1 MRERGVAVDRMHCTA
16 ALSACTLPAS
26 WPFAVEIL
34 GMVQAAQIQAD
45 VILYSSAISVLSR
58 ARWQLAAELF
68 WNLGAMRIPSDIT
81 AVTAALHA
89 YSTGTRWETCAWLL
103 SHTRNW
109 DSVAC
114 TTAISSCEKAR
125 RWEVALGFF
134 ATAVAQGIRRDAA
147 MYNATIACSSQ
158 GGLGWIGVLRLVH
171 EMARESIQKSTTTC
185 NSVLTALERLGCWEQ
200 ALAFFREMPGF
211 SLVPELISYNA
222 TMTSFEKES
231 RWEEVL
237 SLLVEAK
244 SRRMGDGIS
253 YNCCIAACQK
263 ASNWLHTLALLEEM
277 RGSLARPDSIA
288 YNSAI
293 LASSGMSRWETHAS
307 PNVRSS
313 RHEKERRFPLDMT
326 SKPIDKAASGQAP
339 SPTLSR
345 SDLAPVRSRSQTSP
359 SDSSKGPAGSGL
371 LLALLGAAAFAS
383 RRPGPATF
391 AGHSRGHV
399 AASNLLV
406 AQPGDAVDIESIV
419 GMGQVPRRPHVRI
432 CDRTLKEWSR
442 GRRINSAAKQRFL
455 IRREPSGRIT
465 VWRRQWGQRNLK
477 SKKTPA
483 HLKRLKQMVRI
494 HRCQYKRVAKL
505 LRIHFVPPKP
515 CDFIMRKFC
524 EKRLKDHLG
533 MHDNVGVSMW
543 TGTKG

>member
-1 MRERGVAVDRMHCTA
+1 MTSSRLA
-16 ALSACTLPAS
+16 ADTRAPMLRLQRIFLPAGLLLCLL
-26 WPFAVEIL
+26 WGL
-34 GMVQAAQIQAD
+34 QAGVSAFLQI
-45 VILYSSAISVLSR
+45 
-58 ARWQLAAELF
+58 
-68 WNLGAMRIPSDIT
+68 
-81 AVTAALHA
+81 
-89 YSTGTRWETCAWLL
+89 
-103 SHTRNW
+103 
-109 DSVAC
+109 
-114 TTAISSCEKAR
+114 
-125 RWEVALGFF
+125 
-134 ATAVAQGIRRDAA
+134 
-147 MYNATIACSSQ
+147 
-158 GGLGWIGVLRLVH
+158 
-171 EMARESIQKSTTTC
+171 
-185 NSVLTALERLGCWEQ
+185 
-200 ALAFFREMPGF
+200 
-211 SLVPELISYNA
+211 
-222 TMTSFEKES
+222 
-231 RWEEVL
+231 
-237 SLLVEAK
+237 
-244 SRRMGDGIS
+244 
-253 YNCCIAACQK
+253 
-263 ASNWLHTLALLEEM
+263 
-277 RGSLARPDSIA
+277 
-288 YNSAI
+288 
-293 LASSGMSRWETHAS
+293 
-307 PNVRSS
+307 
-313 RHEKERRFPLDMT
+313 
-326 SKPIDKAASGQAP
+326 AP

-345 SDLAPVRSRSQTSP
+345 ADLAPVRSRSQTSP

-391 AGHSRGHV
+391 AGHSRAHV

-432 CDRTLKEWSR
+432 ADRTLKEWSR